1 MGMNLVRHRYAVCWF
16 ALLCQSALADV
27 VYLDVSSEDEITIS
41 SQQDSDAAMSISDVS
56 NTRQSSGMK
65 AQPKIGTRK
74 VLSLAAKYQSA
85 QYQSL
90 NTLPYHQEVVVA
102 AKLTALEPALIHAVI
117 AVESGHNPNARS
129 HKGAF
134 GLMQLMPATAQKFS
148 TTVKDSPRQHILA
161 GSKYLRELL
170 NVFDGDVSLALA
182 AYNAGPNAIK
192 KYHGKIPP
200 YAETQQYVPKV
211 LGHFQHFS
219 LPLPAHT
226 STLHSQPLTNQAA
239 KI

>member
-1 MGMNLVRHRYAVCWF
+1 MARHRYAICWF

-27 VYLDVSSEDEITIS
+27 VYLDVSSEDEISIS
-41 SQQDSDAAMSISDVS
+41 SQPESDAAVSISDAHQRDGVK
-56 NTRQSSGMK
+56 Q
-65 AQPKIGTRK
+65 ALPKIGTRK
-74 VLSLAAKYQSA
+74 GLSFAAKYQSA
-85 QYQSL
+85 QYQSPS
-90 NTLPYHQEVVVA
+90 TLPYHQEVMVA

-148 TTVKDSPRQHILA
+148 TTAKDSPKQHILA

-219 LPLPAHT
+219 LHLPAQT
-226 STLHSQPLTNQAA
+226 STLRSQANANQAA
-239 KI
+239 EI